1 MSCIISSKTTCDL
14 HSLNIKDHL
23 FELGDCY
30 QKCCSG
36 LGIQFA
42 DVARTAINR
51 CNVAQKLRTLNYI
64 AASFYRHRGSD
75 VELQD
80 IVQFRN
86 KKGERMVFECCDD
99 RQLLFSEGP
108 KAQTKA
114 WQMWMR
120 WAWDDLCG
128 VHLISLSGP
137 ITQLNDAF
145 RNMQKFERNL
155 LVIHEID
162 KLWDRENRDFFEAI
176 IDFCESYQLRIWLD
190 IVSPKFKEPSPTK
203 KKTTFS
209 RKYRD
214 LQQKPLME
222 YIDNR
227 SLSKLSAMSG
237 FSPFEEQYLKPKA
250 NDIVKNKIQKRE
262 IY

>member
-1 MSCIISSKTTCDL
+1 MSCVIHSKNTGDL
-14 HSLNIKDHL
+14 HSLNIKNHL
-23 FELGDCY
+23 FELGESY
-30 QKCCSG
+30 QKCCGG
-36 LGIQFA
+36 LGLQFT
-42 DVARTAINR
+42 DVARTAISR
-51 CNVAQKLRTLNYI
+51 CNVAQKLRTLNYV
-64 AASFYRHRGSD
+64 ASSFYRHRRSD
-75 VELQD
+75 VRLQD
-80 IVQFRN
+80 IVQLPN
-86 KKGERMVFECCDD
+86 KTGERLVFECCDD

-108 KAQTKA
+108 KAQIKA

-128 VHLISLSGP
+128 VHLISLCGP
-137 ITQLNDAF
+137 ITQLNDVF

-176 IDFCESYQLRIWLD
+176 IDFCESYQLRVWLD
-190 IVSPKFKEPSPTK
+190 IVASKFKEPSPNQR
-203 KKTTFS
+203 KTTFS

-227 SLSKLSAMSG
+227 SLSKLSAMTG
-237 FSPFEEQYLKPKA
+237 FQSFERLYIKPKF
-250 NDIVKNKIQKRE
+250 NGIDKNKIQKRE